1 MSFAETA
8 DSELVGQLRAAER
21 DLVSDRFQHSLG
33 QLENTAQLRV
43 RRRLI
48 AKLLGELRRREMERG
63 LPKGSLASLQVDAL
77 APTGGEQKTD
87 GGGFL
92 SGIVDKLTQES

>member
-43 RRRLI
+43 RRL

-63 LPKGSLASLQVDAL
+63 LPKGSLASLQVDAP